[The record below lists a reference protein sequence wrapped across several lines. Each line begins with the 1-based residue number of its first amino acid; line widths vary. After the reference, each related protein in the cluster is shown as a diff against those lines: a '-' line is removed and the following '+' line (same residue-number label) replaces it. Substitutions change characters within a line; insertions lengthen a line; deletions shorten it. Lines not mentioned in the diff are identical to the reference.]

1 MSDILKDFSAPAF
14 VAAIEANQLEFWAD
28 LARFP
33 QVELHQDREIM
44 WFVTGIPF
52 PMCNL
57 VCRAQFEP
65 GDIDARIKTTLALF
79 KSRHLPMLWH
89 IGPATRPAHLGKYL
103 IAHDLVHAGDDVGM
117 ALDLL
122 ALNEELPT
130 PSALKIESVSDVVTL
145 KQWFHIFALSF
156 ELPEFVGQAIFD
168 IEASSDAW
176 QHLPRRFYIGWLNRE
191 PVATAMLFLGAG
203 VAGVYS
209 IGVLPAA
216 RRQGVGMAMTL
227 VPLCEARVI
236 GYRIGILHSSPMGL
250 GMYRQL
256 GFQEYC
262 SVSDYIWAGETNR
275 DKSRL
280 LCQTNTNQARR

>member
-1 MSDILKDFSAPAF
+1 MSDILKDFSAPTL

-57 VCRAQFEP
+57 VCRTQFEP
-65 GDIDARIKTTLALF
+65 DGIDARIEATLAF
-79 KSRHLPMLWH
+79 FRSRHLPMLWH
-89 IGPATRPAHLGKYL
+89 IGPATRPADLGKYL
-103 IAHDLVHAGDDVGM
+103 IAHGLVHAGDDVGM
-117 ALDLL
+117 AVDLL
-122 ALNEELPT
+122 ALNDDLPT
-130 PSALKIESVSDVVTL
+130 SPALMIQPVSDVVTL
-145 KQWFHIFALSF
+145 KQWFHAFSLSF
-156 ELPEFVGQAIFD
+156 ELPESVGQAIFD

-176 QHLPRRFYIGWLNRE
+176 QHLRRRFYIGLLNGE

-216 RRQGVGMAMTL
+216 RRQGIGMAMTL
-227 VPLCEARVI
+227 ATLCEARAM
-236 GYRIGILHSSPMGL
+236 GYRIGILHSSQMGL
-250 GMYRQL
+250 GMYRRL
-256 GFQEYC
+256 GCQEYC
-262 SVSDYIWAGETNR
+262 SVSDYIWAGETN
-275 DKSRL
+275 
-280 LCQTNTNQARR
+280 

>member
-1 MSDILKDFSAPAF
+1 MSDILKDFSAPAL

-65 GDIDARIKTTLALF
+65 DDIDARIEATLAGF

-89 IGPATRPAHLGKYL
+89 IGPSTRPADLGKYL
-103 IAHDLVHAGDDVGM
+103 TAHGLVHAGDDVGM
-117 ALDLL
+117 AVDLL
-122 ALNEELPT
+122 ALNEDLP
-130 PSALKIESVSDVVTL
+130 PPLALKIESVSDVVTL
-145 KQWFHIFALSF
+145 KQWFHAFSLSF
-156 ELPEFVGQAIFD
+156 EVPEFVGQAIFNID
-168 IEASSDAW
+168 VSSDTW
-176 QHLPRRFYIGWLNRE
+176 QHLPRRYYIGLLDGE

-216 RRQGVGMAMTL
+216 RRQGIGMAMTL
-227 VPLCEARVI
+227 APLCEARAM
-236 GYRIGILHSSPMGL
+236 GYRIGILHSSRVGL
-250 GMYRQL
+250 GMYRRL

-262 SVSDYIWAGETNR
+262 SMSDYIWTGEKN
-275 DKSRL
+275 
-280 LCQTNTNQARR
+280 

>member
-1 MSDILKDFSAPAF
+1 MSDILKDFSAPAL

-28 LARFP
+28 LARFS

-44 WFVTGIPF
+44 WFTTGIPF

-65 GDIDARIKTTLALF
+65 EDIDARIEATLAGF

-89 IGPATRPAHLGKYL
+89 VGPATRPADLGKYL
-103 IAHDLVHAGDDVGM
+103 TAHGLVHAGDDVGM
-117 ALDLL
+117 AVDLL
-122 ALNEELPT
+122 ALNEDLPT
-130 PSALKIESVSDVVTL
+130 PPALKIEPVSDVVTL
-145 KQWFHIFALSF
+145 KQWFHAFSLSF
-156 ELPEFVGQAIFD
+156 EVPEFVGQAIFD
-168 IEASSDAW
+168 IEVSSDAW
-176 QHLPRRFYIGWLNRE
+176 QYLPRRYYIGLLNRE

-216 RRQGVGMAMTL
+216 RRQGMGMAMTL
-227 VPLCEARVI
+227 ALLCEARAM
-236 GYRIGILHSSPMGL
+236 GYRIGILHSSRMGL
-250 GMYRQL
+250 GMYRRL

-262 SVSDYIWAGETNR
+262 SMSDYIWAGET
-275 DKSRL
+275 S
-280 LCQTNTNQARR
+280 